1 MTLGT
6 MIFFAVVTAVVVGGI
21 LGGIAIW
28 RGTAMFTGSTSPQ
41 YRRLLT
47 ESEATHQMVISELG
61 EMRERLTAIEKLLRS
76 VDE

>member
-6 MIFFAVVTAVVVGGI
+6 MIFFAVVAAIVAGGTCGVV
-21 LGGIAIW
+21 AIW
-28 RGTAMFTGSTSPQ
+28 RGTSMFTDVSDRQ
-41 YRRLLT
+41 YRQLLT

-61 EMRERLTAIEKLLRS
+61 EVRERLTAIEKLLRS